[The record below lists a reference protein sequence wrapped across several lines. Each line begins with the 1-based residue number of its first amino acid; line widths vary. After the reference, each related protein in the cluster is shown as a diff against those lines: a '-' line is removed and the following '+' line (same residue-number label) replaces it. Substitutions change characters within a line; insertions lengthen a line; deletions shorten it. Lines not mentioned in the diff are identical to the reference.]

1 MSELSQKIF
10 SIAGQVLSV
19 PTTDLSLDMAVGDI
33 PQWDSFAQLNL
44 LMAVEQE
51 FEIAFSVDD
60 TLEMETLEDIAETT
74 ERYLNG

>member
-10 SIAGQVLSV
+10 SIAGQVFSV
-19 PTTDLSLDMAVGDI
+19 PTTDLSPDMAVGDI